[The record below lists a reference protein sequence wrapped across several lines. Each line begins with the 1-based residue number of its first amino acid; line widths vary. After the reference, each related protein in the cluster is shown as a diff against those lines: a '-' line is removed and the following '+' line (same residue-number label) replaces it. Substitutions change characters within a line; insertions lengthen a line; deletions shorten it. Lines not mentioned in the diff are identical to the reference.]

1 MDVMMP
7 TDTAAP
13 EAAPGG
19 AAPAAPPA
27 APPHTVS
34 HMFGEIVWLLTQSPI
49 HRHLK
54 LADLEWLVM
63 PPLLAEQYRIYR
75 DGTKPVGVVTW
86 GYLSEEAEARL
97 TAGERPQVGD
107 WKSGDRCWIIDL
119 VAPTTTAENLLA
131 ARMLDD
137 LRQTALKGKAFKLQ
151 QTDPKTGE
159 RKVVE
164 VGALQDSE

>member
-7 TDTAAP
+7 TDTA
-13 EAAPGG
+13 PGG
-19 AAPAAPPA
+19 AATAATDTPP
-27 APPHTVS
+27 PPVPHTVS
-34 HMFGEIVWLLTQSPI
+34 HLFGEIVWLLTQSPL

-63 PPLLAEQYRIYR
+63 PPLLAEQVRIYR
-75 DGTKPVGVVTW
+75 DGAKPVGVVTW

-97 TAGERPQVGD
+97 TAGERPQVAD

-119 VAPTTTAENLLA
+119 VAPTATAENLLA
-131 ARMLDD
+131 PRMLDD
-137 LRQTALKGKAFKLQ
+137 LRQTALKGKTFKLQ

-159 RKVVE
+159 RKVVH
-164 VGALQDSE
+164 LR